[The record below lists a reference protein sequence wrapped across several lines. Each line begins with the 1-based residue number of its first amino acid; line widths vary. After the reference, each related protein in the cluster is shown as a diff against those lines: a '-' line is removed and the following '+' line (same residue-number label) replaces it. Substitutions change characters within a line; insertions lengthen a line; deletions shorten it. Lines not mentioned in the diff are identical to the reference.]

1 MPFYGFPIRHG
12 TWIRDEIRFSP
23 LKLSYLPFIERR
35 IAFEIFER
43 DHPIRSDIGKT
54 PVQ

>member
-1 MPFYGFPIRHG
+1 MPFDAFPISNRL
-12 TWIRDEIRFSP
+12 WIRDEIRLSS

-35 IAFEIFER
+35 LAFEIFER

-54 PVQ
+54 SV